1 MKQSRA
7 GEPGEMSHFVTLWWP
22 SVSGVSGA
30 IRGAHLHWTL
40 DTPDNAQPAAN
51 LIDDTQN
58 SNYKAFLS
66 HLKKDTQIRHDS

>member
-7 GEPGEMSHFVTLWWP
+7 GERGEMSHFVTLWWP

-40 DTPDNAQPAAN
+40 DTPDNTQPAAN

-58 SNYKAFLS
+58 INYQAFLS
-66 HLKKDTQIRHDS
+66 HFKTTTKES